1 MYFVKIDESNKELF
15 SHVLPESMIDGLG
28 ISIGAILDGV
38 TVGAVSLSFN
48 GEEYS
53 IDWLYVAPSERL
65 KGVGRGL
72 IHEVRSMVSD
82 IGICPIRMALSS
94 SDDSGL
100 FPFVLAIDDEDN
112 PIDIT
117 YSHDRYVISATDFS
131 GSKGLDKV
139 LGSGMFLDYET
150 GSFMK
155 EDAAVR
161 GNLLSEASEIFTVSD
176 VEKFVSTCE
185 NDLCLVAK
193 KKGEIYALALVQRE
207 SENVLR
213 LSYLHSKNPKAL
225 TSLLQDLLAVLSEY
239 PDDMVIYFDT
249 VTVEAIL
256 LANKLFPDAK
266 KEAIYDIEF

>member
-1 MYFVKIDESNKELF
+1 MILNKRKMYFVKIDGSNKALF

-28 ISIGAILDGV
+28 ISIGAVSDDV
-38 TVGAVSLSFN
+38 TVGAVSLSFI

-65 KGVGRGL
+65 KGVGR
-72 IHEVRSMVSD
+72 
-82 IGICPIRMALSS
+82 
-94 SDDSGL
+94 GL

-139 LGSGMFLDYET
+139 LGSGMILDYET

-161 GNLLSEASEIFTVSD
+161 GNLLSEASEFFTVSD

-207 SENVLR
+207 SEKTRRRVYR
-213 LSYLHSKNPKAL
+213 CRWR
-225 TSLLQDLLAVLSEY
+225 
-239 PDDMVIYFDT
+239 
-249 VTVEAIL
+249 
-256 LANKLFPDAK
+256 
-266 KEAIYDIEF
+266 